1 MHYHILL
8 TEECNSRCRYCYEKS
23 FKEFDN
29 GLDKK
34 FKFCF
39 SSKKK
44 FDIKKFKD
52 FILSDPSPVI
62 IFYGGEPLLRI
73 DLIKKIIEEIDI
85 PFRMQTNG
93 KLLNELPMKYL
104 KRIDKI
110 LISLDGTKERTD
122 FNRGNG
128 TFDIVMKNVENA
140 IRNGYRGELIARMT
154 IDQDFPD
161 LFDQVISLRKKGF
174 QSIHW
179 QLDVGFYKLDFDKK
193 NIEKFFEEYNFQVK
207 NLISYWITKIE
218 NGKVLK
224 FYPFLG
230 IINDLLKK
238 PKSESFHNS
247 SSISIEPEGEKIS
260 DCDNSLKGKLR
271 CGAGHSGY
279 AITLDGKI
287 VACPIMNYIED
298 FKAGTLESNPR
309 QLKKFSCDK
318 ECSDCNYYSLCG
330 GRCLYWRKAKLW
342 PREGNEMIC
351 NSIKCLIDGLK
362 EQLPR
367 IKKALKI
374 RKVSLEDFNY
384 EKYFGPEIIP

>member
-1 MHYHILL
+1 MHYHIIL
-8 TEECNSRCRYCYEKS
+8 TDECNSQCRYCYEKS

-39 SSKKK
+39 SSGKEL
-44 FDIKKFKD
+44 DIKKLKD

-73 DLIKKIIEEIDI
+73 DLIKKIIDEIDVPYRI
-85 PFRMQTNG
+85 QTNG
-93 KLLNELPMKYL
+93 KLLNELPLKYL
-104 KRIDKI
+104 KKIDKI

-122 FNRGNG
+122 FNRGKG
-128 TFDIVMKNVENA
+128 TFDLVMKNVEN
-140 IRNGYRGELIARMT
+140 IIKQGYQGELIARMT

-161 LFDQVISLRKKGF
+161 LCDQVIFLQKKGF

-179 QLDVGFYKLDFDKK
+179 QLDVGFYKFDFNKK
-193 NIEKFFEEYNFQVK
+193 KMEKFFKEYNYQVK
-207 NLISYWITKIE
+207 NLINYWITRIE
-218 NGKVLK
+218 KGKVLK

-230 IINDLLKK
+230 ITENLLNKR
-238 PKSESFHNS
+238 PT
-247 SSISIEPEGEKIS
+247 
-260 DCDNSLKGKLR
+260 KLR

-298 FKAGTLESNPR
+298 FKAGTLDSSPR
-309 QLKKFSCDK
+309 QLKQFDCAD
-318 ECSDCNYYSLCG
+318 ECSKCDVYNICG
-330 GRCLYWRKAKLW
+330 GRCLYWRKARLW
-342 PREGNEMIC
+342 PEQGDKMIC
-351 NSIKCLIDGLK
+351 DSVKFLINELK

-367 IKKALKI
+367 IEKALKT
-374 RKVSLEDFNY
+374 RKVSIQDFEY